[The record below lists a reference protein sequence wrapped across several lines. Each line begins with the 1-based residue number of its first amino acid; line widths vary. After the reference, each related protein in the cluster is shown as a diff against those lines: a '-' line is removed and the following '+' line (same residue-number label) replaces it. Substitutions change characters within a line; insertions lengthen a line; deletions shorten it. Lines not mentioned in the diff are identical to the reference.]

1 MTGISRRQTLGLM
14 AAVALPPTAV
24 VAAAPVITPT
34 ITNENADLLSAYDRL
49 LQVRGELAAA
59 EDTIEWLVDE
69 WRHLWP
75 LAPEELLG
83 GANADRYG
91 RDDDAE
97 RDIAGRYLKRDTSAL
112 TKRLPSK
119 WREKNTAVCFTVLT
133 PEKARETIE
142 FWSRQVPKGRTQK
155 ALEQRRARRD
165 FFIKE
170 YHQKLP
176 LAQAYQKETAR
187 LREASGVE
195 EVKQR
200 ISVAKAALTTVC
212 GEISTIPAF
221 THEGL
226 RIKAEAIK
234 ANAVFEGMKEIG
246 GLFGEMA
253 RFIESAIAVGGA
265 ANNDYGWT
273 GQ

>member
-1 MTGISRRQTLGLM
+1 MNVLSRRQTLGLM
-14 AAVALPPTAV
+14 AAVTIPPTAV
-24 VAAAPVITPT
+24 VAAAPIITPT
-34 ITNENADLLSAYDRL
+34 ITNENADLLAAYERL
-49 LQVRGELAAA
+49 LQVRGELAVA
-59 EDTIEWLVDE
+59 EDAIQWLVDE

-83 GANADRYG
+83 GANADCYG
-91 RDDDAE
+91 RDDEAE
-97 RDIAGRYLKRDTSAL
+97 RDIAGRYLKRDTSDL
-112 TKRLPSK
+112 TKRLPKK
-119 WREKNTAVCFTVLT
+119 WREENTAVCFTVLT
-133 PEKARETIE
+133 PEKAHETIE
-142 FWSRQVPKGRTQK
+142 FWSHQVPKGRTQK

-165 FFIKE
+165 AFIKG
-170 YHQKLP
+170 YQQKLP

-200 ISVAKAALTTVC
+200 ISVAKAALTTVS

-221 THEGL
+221 THNGL
-226 RIKAEAIK
+226 RIKAEAIE
-234 ANAVFEGMKEIG
+234 ANPFFEGMKDIG

-253 RFIESAIAVGGA
+253 RFIESAVAVGGA
-265 ANNDYGWT
+265 ANNDDGWI